1 MMLHPPRGPFSS
13 HPNVLLTPEELCR
26 LRTPVWQRSRHAS
39 VILRNRGQ
47 RRVVELH
54 HKIRGFHSENRTSA
68 AVANGSSMTLAN
80 NTSVK
85 THDSRVLH

>member
-1 MMLHPPRGPFSS
+1 MMLHPPRGPFIS
-13 HPNVLLTPEELCR
+13 HPDVLLTPEEPCR
-26 LRTPVWQRSRHAS
+26 LRQRSRHAS
-39 VILRNRGQ
+39 VILRNRGEH
-47 RRVVELH
+47 RVVELH

-85 THDSRVLH
+85 THDALA